1 MARLTMRDRLIMVFF
16 AACMGF
22 SKVGL
27 IWEHKLAPS
36 WRDRVFK
43 AVGITAYLLGWL
55 AVILW
60 FVIRYGSGPFIVYL
74 MVRYWT

>member
-1 MARLTMRDRLIMVFF
+1 MTCRDKLVMIFF

-22 SKVGL
+22 QKIGL
-27 IWEHKLAPS
+27 IWEHKNVPS

-55 AVILW
+55 AVICW
-60 FVIRYGSGPFIVYL
+60 FLVRYLTGPFIVYL
-74 MVRYWT
+74 MVRYLT